1 MPLKTKGSINSM
13 NTLLKKSWPHLAATM
28 AFLLLSIAFFQPQL
42 SGKLVQQS
50 DIMQYLGMAKEAND
64 YVKKTG
70 EPALWTNSMFGGMPT
85 YQINTVSAGNNL
97 TVLEKAGRLFIAEPI
112 GQFLLAMLSF
122 YILMIVIGADPLVA
136 AIGAVAFGF
145 TTNNFI
151 LYEAGHLTKL
161 KSISFFPLI
170 AAGALLAFRG
180 RYLLGGLLFAVGLGL
195 NIYSNHIQMTYYLAL
210 TFLFFGVAQ
219 LVYDIKDGK
228 ILHFAK
234 AAGVLLLGAGL
245 ALGST
250 ASNLM
255 TTYEYSK
262 DTMRGKP
269 ILTPESKDE
278 AQSSSSATEGLAW
291 DYAMQ
296 WSNGGLDVLAGF
308 IPGVAGGGSQEIV
321 GKSSRFYKELEP
333 MYRQSG
339 RAAPPTFKIPL
350 YWGKLP
356 FTSGPI
362 YFGAVAVFLFLL
374 GLLTVKG
381 PAKWWLALG
390 ALLTLLL
397 SMGSNL
403 EGFNRFF
410 FDHVP
415 MYNKFRTPNSVLS
428 ITSFLVPA
436 LGFMA
441 LAGVVKNQKPDAKDK
456 LGLYIALGI
465 TGAVALFF
473 MILGPS
479 FFDFVNPGDER
490 FLQKTFSQ
498 ESLIA
503 DRKSLMRG
511 DAFRSLLLVVSSAGL
526 IWTYWSGKIG
536 RNILLGGF
544 AVLVL
549 FDVWSAGRRYLDS
562 SDFTDKTNYESQFKP
577 NPADELISKDSDPN
591 FRVYDRSDPQS
602 NPFASSRASY
612 FHKSIGGY
620 HAAKL
625 QRYQDLIDRHLMKG
639 NISVF
644 NMLNT
649 KYFIMTDPEGKPTLE
664 PNVNACGHA
673 WFVGN
678 INIVKDANAEIA
690 ALETFVPEEDA
701 FVHQEFESYVKGF
714 KPEKS
719 GEITL
724 ESYSP
729 NRLSYKTKTQSE
741 QFAVF
746 SEIWYGPGSSWKSYI
761 DGQPVEHIRAN
772 YLLRAMRIPAG
783 EHKVEFVFDPDTY
796 RTGKMISTICSSIVL
811 FGFLGLLGFLG
822 YQSVSRWNK
831 EDAQRPARREAPTA
845 PKAVA
850 PMRKKGKK

>member
-1 MPLKTKGSINSM
+1 M
-13 NTLLKKSWPHLAATM
+13 NTLLKKSWPHLAALL
-28 AFLLLSIAFFQPQL
+28 AFLLLSMAFFQPQL
-42 SGKLVQQS
+42 KGKLVQQG
-50 DIMQYLGMAKEAND
+50 DIMQYFGMAKEAND
-64 YVKKTG
+64 YEKKTG

-85 YQINTVSAGNNL
+85 YQINTVTAGNQL
-97 TVLEKAGRLFIAEPI
+97 KVLEKAGRLFIAEPI
-112 GQFLLAMLSF
+112 GQFLLAMLCF
-122 YILMIVIGADPLVA
+122 YILMIVMGANPLVA

-145 TTNNFI
+145 TTNNLI

-170 AAGALLAFRG
+170 AAGALAAFQG
-180 RYLLGGLLFAVGLGL
+180 RYWFGAALFAVGLGL
-195 NIYSNHIQMTYYLAL
+195 NIFANHLQMTYYLAL

-219 LVYDIKDGK
+219 LVYNIRQGQV
-228 ILHFAK
+228 LHFAK
-234 AAGVLLLGAGL
+234 AAGVLLIGAAL
-245 ALGST
+245 AVGST

-269 ILTPESKDE
+269 ILTPENKDE
-278 AQSSSSATEGLAW
+278 ANTSSSATDGLAW
-291 DYAMQ
+291 NYAMQ

-308 IPGVAGGGSQEIV
+308 IPGIAGGGSQEKL
-321 GKSSRFYKELEP
+321 GKSSKFYQEVDAA
-333 MYRQSG
+333 YRRSG
-339 RAAPPTFKIPL
+339 QAAPPTLRLPL

-374 GLLTVKG
+374 GLFTVRG

-403 EGFNRFF
+403 EAFNRFF

-428 ITSFLVPA
+428 ITSFLIPA

-441 LAGVVKNQKPDAKDK
+441 LADLIKKQEPDAQDR
-456 LGLYIALGI
+456 LGLYVAIGVS
-465 TGAVALFF
+465 GAVALFF
-473 MILGPS
+473 AVLGPS
-479 FFDFVNPGDER
+479 FFDFSNSGDER
-490 FLQKTFSQ
+490 ILQNIFSQ
-498 ESLIA
+498 ESLLA
-503 DRKSLMRG
+503 DRKSLMRS
-511 DAFRSLLLVVSSAGL
+511 DAFRSLMLVVFSAGL
-526 IWTYWSGKIG
+526 IWAYWSNIIG

-549 FDVWSAGRRYLDS
+549 FDMWSVGRRYLDS
-562 SDFTDKTNYESQFKP
+562 EDFTDRVKYEASFKP
-577 NPADELISKDSDPN
+577 LPADELIFKDSDPY

-625 QRYQDLIDRHLMKG
+625 QRYQDLIDRHLTKG
-639 NISVF
+639 NFSVF

-649 KYFIMTDPEGKPTLE
+649 KYFILSDEDGAPSVE
-664 PNVNACGHA
+664 PNVNACGNA
-673 WFVGN
+673 WFVSN
-678 INIVKDANAEIA
+678 INIVKNANAEIN
-690 ALETFVPEEDA
+690 ALEKFVPEEDA
-701 FVHQEFESYVKGF
+701 FVHEEFASYVKDFQPQKG
-714 KPEKS
+714 
-719 GEITL
+719 GEIAL

-729 NRLSYKTKTQSE
+729 NRLVYKSNAPSE

-746 SEIWYGPGSSWKSYI
+746 SEVWYGPGSSWKSFI
-761 DGQPVEHIRAN
+761 DGQPAEHIRAN
-772 YLLRAMRIPAG
+772 YLLRAMRVPAG
-783 EHKVEFVFDPDTY
+783 EHKIEFVFDPDSY
-796 RTGKMISTICSSIVL
+796 RTGKWIAMICSSAL
-811 FGFLGLLGFLG
+811 LLGLLGLLGFMG
-822 YQSVSRWNK
+822 YQAVNRWEKEEAAKPVQRHAPAPPKPAASV
-831 EDAQRPARREAPTA
+831 
-845 PKAVA
+845 
-850 PMRKKGKK
+850 RKKGKK